1 MENNRGQSIFLSV
14 VGIATLLVAIIG
26 ATFAYFSI
34 TVNGNDTASSIHV
47 TTATLGNVTFDG
59 TGAGVSI
66 ENVYP
71 GWTTTKT
78 FTIQAAGADSTSAI
92 QYLVTLDVATTGN
105 TLLNGAD
112 FVYTLA
118 TDDTNAY
125 LGASG
130 TTNQLSTTASAE
142 QQMPGASATLAH
154 GTLDGNERITYTMVI
169 TLKET
174 NIPQDQ
180 YQGKVFDAV
189 VQITLVDGQGARTW
203 DNANNTWST
212 WTNPGA

>member
-1 MENNRGQSIFLSV
+1 MENNRGQGIFLSV

-34 TVNGNDTASSIHV
+34 SVSGNETASSIHV

-59 TGAGVSI
+59 TGAGLSI

-78 FTIQAAGADSTSAI
+78 FTIQAADADNSSAI
-92 QYLVTLDVATTGN
+92 QYLVNLDVATTGT

-118 TDDTNAY
+118 TSDENAY

-130 TTNQLSTTASAE
+130 TTTQLSSTASAE
-142 QQMPGASATLAH
+142 QQMPAASATIAH
-154 GTLDGNERITYTMVI
+154 GTLDGNETVTYTLVI

-180 YQGKVFDAV
+180 YQGKVFDGV

-203 DNANNTWST
+203 DNTNSTWKT
-212 WTNPGA
+212 WTNS